1 MRSLV
6 LAAIGSFLCG
16 SAASVAPDDV
26 RSHAV
31 AFNQST
37 LLRLHD
43 AAPGDPGPLKSHGK
57 AVGTTASVGPRLLP
71 DSAVDGTG
79 LDNEQRE
86 ERGFDPVK
94 SLHSLRDDM
103 WVFLTRRSPASV
115 FDKFVRPK
123 EPVTI
128 RAIVQWLEYVDTPEA
143 KNFYHS
149 EKEPLAFLAL
159 KLSSDQKE
167 RLALS
172 LGHVAASKHFDR
184 LQHAFAESLPP
195 ESDVLVNV
203 WKQSELGPFNVL
215 QTLEIESIATK
226 PNTAVQ
232 WIRYNEG
239 LRRVEPT
246 KALRVDEVAQ
256 LLFLGPNHAA
266 NKAFKTIFELPAA
279 AQQDDVN
286 NLLKKL
292 RGTHVEGRDDLDNF
306 ANDLQKQYNVF
317 TGMSRERSYQYKPS
331 PGILSITK

>member
-43 AAPGDPGPLKSHGK
+43 AASGEPGSLKSHGK
-57 AVGTTASVGPRLLP
+57 VVGTTASVGPRLLP
-71 DSAVDGTG
+71 ESAADGTG

-86 ERGFDPVK
+86 ERCFLAKLQHRISAAIWLFAERHPE
-94 SLHSLRDDM
+94 H
-103 WVFLTRRSPASV
+103 VFNKL
-115 FDKFVRPK
+115 VRPEK
-123 EPVTI
+123 PVTI
-128 RAIVQWLEYVDTPEA
+128 RAIVQWLEYVDRLRA
-143 KNFYHS
+143 KNFNYS
-149 EKEPLAFLAL
+149 EKELLAFLAL

-203 WKQSELGPFNVL
+203 WKQSRPDPFNVL

-232 WIRYNEG
+232 WIRYNEE

-246 KALRVDEVAQ
+246 KALRVDQVAQ

-266 NKAFKTIFELPAA
+266 NQGGTTIFELPAA
-279 AQQDDVN
+279 AQQEDVN

-292 RGTHVEGRDDLDNF
+292 RGTHVRGRDDLDEL
-306 ANDLQKQYNVF
+306 ADGLQKQYNDF
-317 TGMSRERSYQYKPS
+317 TGMTRERSFQYKPS
-331 PGILSITK
+331 PGTFNIMKT

>member
-123 EPVTI
+123 EPVTR

-143 KNFYHS
+143 KNFYYS
-149 EKEPLAFLAL
+149 GKGLFQDLRKKIPLSQKIGLLDLLAVVATEMHAATSRRPSSALNSDKLNAILLKPRAAL
-159 KLSSDQKE
+159 KLFDHKFIITE
-167 RLALS
+167 PMLAMS
-172 LGHVAASKHFDR
+172 
-184 LQHAFAESLPP
+184 
-195 ESDVLVNV
+195 
-203 WKQSELGPFNVL
+203 
-215 QTLEIESIATK
+215 
-226 PNTAVQ
+226 
-232 WIRYNEG
+232 WIRYNEAVRQVDPDSAVPLAEIASRLFVHNPSKG
-239 LRRVEPT
+239 GPVLDGHT
-246 KALRVDEVAQ
+246 KAVGDFLTRLWEKLSRDENFQGVVKELQAEYDKVLKETRTMAKDPVD
-256 LLFLGPNHAA
+256 
-266 NKAFKTIFELPAA
+266 T
-279 AQQDDVN
+279 
-286 NLLKKL
+286 KL
-292 RGTHVEGRDDLDNF
+292 ATE
-306 ANDLQKQYNVF
+306 
-317 TGMSRERSYQYKPS
+317 
-331 PGILSITK
+331 